1 MKGGWLELAFGG
13 VDGKLYILLCFPM
26 AIGIT
31 TDAFDAILF
40 KDSKAGGNR
49 PCKKFRHIS
58 QNHSPSSIL
67 IRSFARN
74 KTMLFQPC
82 HIFLYGG

>member
-31 TDAFDAILF
+31 TDTFDAILF

-49 PCKKFRHIS
+49 PCRKRK
-58 QNHSPSSIL
+58 
-67 IRSFARN
+67 SFCN
-74 KTMLFQPC
+74 FCLTGMY
-82 HIFLYGG
+82 IG